1 LLPDA
6 SPAIEAA
13 LARLSPTQF
22 RHSGVAGK
30 ATIDGAIELKRTDP
44 AAEGRI

>member
-6 SPAIEAA
+6 SPTIEAS
-13 LARLSPTQF
+13 LARLSSTQF

-30 ATIDGAIELKRTDP
+30 ATVDGAIELKRTDP
-44 AAEGRI
+44 TAEGSK